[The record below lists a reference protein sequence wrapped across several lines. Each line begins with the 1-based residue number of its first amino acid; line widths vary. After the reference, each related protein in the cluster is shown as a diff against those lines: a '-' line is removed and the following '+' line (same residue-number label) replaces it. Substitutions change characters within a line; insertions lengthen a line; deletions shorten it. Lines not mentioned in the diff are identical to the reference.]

1 MWFGALI
8 LFCFAVWNLY
18 LVFRAI
24 RLGAYETLGKPVLRA
39 SQPTFFRFLF
49 ALRLIRAGL
58 YVAVALAALRVIG
71 ATPLAWL
78 IGCYFALEGAFLL
91 ATPRL
96 RKELEASKMRNGA
109 I

>member
-1 MWFGALI
+1 MWFGAII
-8 LFCFAVWNLY
+8 LFCFALWNLY
-18 LVFRAI
+18 LASRAI

-39 SQPTFFRFLF
+39 LQPTLFRLLF
-49 ALRLIRAGL
+49 ALRLIRA
-58 YVAVALAALRVIG
+58 ALGVIG

-78 IGCYFALEGAFLL
+78 IGCYFTLEGAFLL

-96 RKELEASKMRNGA
+96 RKELEVSKMRDGA